1 MVHQQFMLVPNM
13 TVAENIAIGKEP
25 TKGIFTDLGK
35 VKAKI
40 KEFSEK
46 FGLELNPDRYI
57 WQLSAGEQQR
67 VEIFKVLYRG
77 ADILILDEPT
87 SVLSPPEIEAL
98 FDILRSF
105 VKAGK
110 SIILITHKLNEV
122 LSISDRITVMRRG
135 AVQGTVKTSEID
147 KK

>member
-1 MVHQQFMLVPNM
+1 M
-13 TVAENIAIGKEP
+13 
-25 TKGIFTDLGK
+25 
-35 VKAKI
+35 
-40 KEFSEK
+40 
-46 FGLELNPDRYI
+46 
-57 WQLSAGEQQR
+57 
-67 VEIFKVLYRG
+67 YRG

-147 KK
+147 KKQLANMLVGRDVVFPVVREQKE

>member
-1 MVHQQFMLVPNM
+1 M
-13 TVAENIAIGKEP
+13 
-25 TKGIFTDLGK
+25 
-35 VKAKI
+35 
-40 KEFSEK
+40 
-46 FGLELNPDRYI
+46 
-57 WQLSAGEQQR
+57 
-67 VEIFKVLYRG
+67 YRG